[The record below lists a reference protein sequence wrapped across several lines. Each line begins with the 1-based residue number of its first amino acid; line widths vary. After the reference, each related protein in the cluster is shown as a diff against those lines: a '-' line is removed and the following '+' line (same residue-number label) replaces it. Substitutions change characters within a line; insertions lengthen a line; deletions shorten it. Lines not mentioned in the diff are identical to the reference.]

1 MAFEFITNV
10 LSANGFTCEVVDGE
24 KLFLI
29 IDDGRVEV
37 RFRDDYLEIIKK
49 YSKSRQYKFDNEKNI
64 LLSNR
69 EVEVVVQRLNQN
81 TFEIPQF
88 EFKSNTARKVLLSRS
103 TKEFSLSHFK
113 SDDYTNYFSRII
125 KPRLIRRARSGMGY
139 VHFSMLVWNP
149 ITIKYSVARKI
160 DAEKMFNDAFQCFES
175 CLYKLAVDYS
185 QAWEL
190 FKSRRLL
197 YAVLHNEDEV
207 ELNIPIGIYDKN
219 LVNYYKV
226 AVSSQFPSQS
236 FLSYYH
242 VLEYNFLSVSEE
254 ELQSKLK
261 ANIQSTSFFG
271 SPTDIVSIINIVKK
285 HSDKSDE
292 KDMLIRVLRK
302 FVDLEE
308 LKNFIVQFEATAGEK
323 IYTKAKKVFGE
334 SLSININ
341 NEHLIPNTAQMLKHI
356 RNALVH
362 SSDKYNRED
371 CHIPLTESE
380 ELVSC
385 YVPLVRF
392 LAEQII
398 RAR

>member
-1 MAFEFITNV
+1 MDFKFITDV
-10 LSANGFTCEVVDGE
+10 FETTGLIYEVNDG
-24 KLFLI
+24 KLYVI
-29 IDDGRVEV
+29 INDNRLEIKFADS
-37 RFRDDYLEIIKK
+37 YPEIIKT
-49 YSKSRQYKFDNEKNI
+49 YSKSRQYQFNSEKNT
-64 LLSNR
+64 LLSYR
-69 EVEVVVQRLNQN
+69 SVEVVVQRLNQN
-81 TFEIPQF
+81 TFETPRF
-88 EFKSNTARKVLLSRS
+88 EFKSNSARQVLLSRS

-113 SDDYTNYFSRII
+113 SNDYINYFTRFV
-125 KPRLIRRARSGMGY
+125 KPRLIRRARNRMSY
-139 VHFSMLVWNP
+139 IYFNMLVWNP
-149 ITIKYSVARKI
+149 VTIKYSVSRKI
-160 DAEKMFNDAFQCFES
+160 DSEKMFSDAFQCFES

-185 QAWEL
+185 QAWDL
-190 FKSRRLL
+190 YKGRRLI
-197 YAVLHNEDEV
+197 YAALHNEDEV
-207 ELNIPIGIYDKN
+207 ELNIPLGVYDKN

-242 VLEYNFLSVSEE
+242 VLEYNFLSVSEA

-271 SPTDIVSIINIVKK
+271 SPADIVSIINIVKK

-292 KDMLIRVLRK
+292 KDMLMRVLRK
-302 FVDLEE
+302 FVDEEE
-308 LKNFIVQFEATAGEK
+308 LKEFIIQFEIDAGEK
-323 IYTKAKKVFGE
+323 LYTKARMVFGE
-334 SLSININ
+334 KLSINIT
-341 NEHLIPNTAQMLKHI
+341 NEHMIPNTAQMLKHI

-362 SSDKYNRED
+362 SSDKYNRDD

-398 RAR
+398 RAK